1 MAFLD
6 LAFPFQPLLS
16 VPRGPPHVTLCH
28 LAEAG
33 GHPMCREDAER
44 RPAPGSVGNQAW
56 ALLCLSV
63 WSGLSG

>member
-6 LAFPFQPLLS
+6 LAFPFQTLLS
-16 VPRGPPHVTLCH
+16 VPRGPPHVALCH

-33 GHPMCREDAER
+33 GHPMCSEDAEWQ
-44 RPAPGSVGNQAW
+44 PAPGSVGSQAW

-63 WSGLSG
+63 WGSPSG